1 MKTFHVDNPREIGKK
16 RLRISPKELNMVKD
30 DLTEKVIANNTC
42 IHCGNIVNEDLRKWF
57 KQKWVNI
64 GKKDDSGKHPE
75 CGTSGEKQ
83 AYAKCVPASKARGM
97 SKKQKQSATR
107 RKRAAQQKAG
117 RGGRGKQGAG
127 AQGKKPIKVK
137 TKTEST
143 IIKLKDLLNEGIF
156 KNEDADKYLKELTNL
171 LGEPTY
177 KSDKEHGWYNVTLPE
192 TYGKYKMLTTKVD
205 KVYIVDESVKH
216 SFPAD
221 HRDYVYTIY
230 SVPEWQQDKGKHII
244 DTELFKQF
252 AGVTGSII
260 IDGLKG
266 TVTARCGDLVA
277 NDITINFVLDV
288 VRGKAKPEKEE
299 YAKRILGDK

>member
-1 MKTFHVDNPREIGKK
+1 M
-16 RLRISPKELNMVKD
+16 
-30 DLTEKVIANNTC
+30 
-42 IHCGNIVNEDLRKWF
+42 
-57 KQKWVNI
+57 
-64 GKKDDSGKHPE
+64 
-75 CGTSGEKQ
+75 
-83 AYAKCVPASKARGM
+83 
-97 SKKQKQSATR
+97 
-107 RKRAAQQKAG
+107 
-117 RGGRGKQGAG
+117 
-127 AQGKKPIKVK
+127 
-137 TKTEST
+137 
-143 IIKLKDLLNEGIF
+143 IKLKNILNEHYW
-156 KNEDADKYLKELTNL
+156 NERKFGEPLPKLQINEGVFQNQDADKYLTELTEL

-177 KSDKEHGWYNVTLPE
+177 QSDKEHGWYDVTLPE
-192 TYGKYKMLTTKVD
+192 TYGKYKMLTTKVN

-221 HRDYVYTIY
+221 HRDYAYTTY
-230 SVPEWQQDKGKHII
+230 SVPEWQQDKGKHNI

-288 VRGKAKPEKEE
+288 VRGKVEPKKDE